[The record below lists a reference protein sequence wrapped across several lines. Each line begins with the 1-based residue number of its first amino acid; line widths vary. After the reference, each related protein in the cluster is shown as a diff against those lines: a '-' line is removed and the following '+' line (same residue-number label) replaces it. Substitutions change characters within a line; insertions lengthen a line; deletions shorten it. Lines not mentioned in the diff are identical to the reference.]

1 VKLKLC
7 LGVLAAAL
15 AACDRA
21 TSGPRIGVYD
31 HPQVGLVVVD
41 AQPDFLPAG
50 AEPVLAAANQLIQ
63 GAPGLGVAVVY
74 VRSEP
79 GAPLDPRL
87 GAARQPV
94 FFKHRSDAF
103 SNPHLDEYFRAHEI
117 DHLVLAGA
125 RVDSSVYYTALG
137 AMNRGYKVKVVS
149 DAVAASSAARR
160 DGALDALQQRGV
172 EIIAT
177 ERMLAE
183 WARKLKYLGSR

>member
-1 VKLKLC
+1 MKLKLC

-31 HPQVGLVVVD
+31 HPQVGLVVID
-41 AQPDFLPAG
+41 AQRDFLQAG
-50 AEPVLAAANQLIQ
+50 AEPMLSAANQLIR

-87 GAARQPV
+87 GGTREPV
-94 FFKHRSDAF
+94 FSKHRSDAF
-103 SNPHLDEYFRAHEI
+103 SNPELDAFFRRHEI

-149 DAVAASSAARR
+149 DALASSSAARR
-160 DGALDALQQRGV
+160 DGTLDALHQRGV

-183 WARKLKYLGSR
+183 WERRMKYLGSR

>member
-1 VKLKLC
+1 
-7 LGVLAAAL
+7 
-15 AACDRA
+15 
-21 TSGPRIGVYD
+21 VYD
-31 HPQVGLVVVD
+31 HPQVGLVVID
-41 AQPDFLPAG
+41 AQRDFLPAG
-50 AEPVLAAANQLIQ
+50 AEPMLAAANQLIQ

-74 VRSEP
+74 VRTEP

-87 GAARQPV
+87 GGLRKPV
-94 FFKHRSDAF
+94 FSKHRSDAF
-103 SNPHLDEYFRAHEI
+103 SNPELDAYFRGHEI

-137 AMNRGYKVKVVS
+137 AMNRGYNVKVVS

-160 DGALDALQQRGV
+160 DRALDSLHQRGA

-183 WARKLKYLGSR
+183 WTRRMKYLGSR

>member
-7 LGVLAAAL
+7 LSLLAAAL
-15 AACDRA
+15 TACDRA

-41 AQPDFLPAG
+41 AQPDFLPAA
-50 AEPVLAAANQLIQ
+50 AEPMLAAANQLIQ

-87 GAARQPV
+87 GGTRQPV
-94 FFKHRSDAF
+94 FFKRRSDAF
-103 SNPHLDEYFRAHEI
+103 SNPDLDEYFRGHEI

-149 DAVAASSAARR
+149 DAVATSSAARR

>member
-7 LGVLAAAL
+7 LVLVAAL
-15 AACDRA
+15 GACDRA

-31 HPQVGLVVVD
+31 HPQVGLVVIDV
-41 AQPDFLPAG
+41 QQDFLPAG
-50 AEPVLAAANQLIQ
+50 AEPMLAAANQLIQ
-63 GAPGLGVAVVY
+63 EAPGLGVAVVY

-79 GAPLDPRL
+79 GAPFDPRL
-87 GAARQPV
+87 GGTREPG
-94 FFKHRSDAF
+94 FSKRRSDAF
-103 SNPHLDEYFRAHEI
+103 SSPELDAYFRGHEI

-137 AMNRGYKVKVVS
+137 AMNRGYKVKVVG

-160 DGALDALQQRGV
+160 NGALDALHQRGV
-172 EIIAT
+172 EIIPT

-183 WARKLKYLGSR
+183 WARRMKYLGSR